1 MCRANIRLA
10 PMSAKPNT
18 DETHEQSFGVIPIQK
33 KKNETSETSE
43 TDDILFLVIKHRNGH
58 WAFPKGHANV
68 GETDVETARRELRE
82 ETGIKEVTLNPK
94 KAFEERYSKPKWR
107 EPNKIVIKTVRY
119 FLGEVTNPTLKLQAS
134 EISDARWVPY
144 AEARKL
150 ITFDAGRELLDEVA
164 KVLGIL

>member
-1 MCRANIRLA
+1 
-10 PMSAKPNT
+10 MSANPKTN
-18 DETHEQSFGVIPIQK
+18 ETHEQSFGVIPIQR

-43 TDDILFLVIKHRNGH
+43 ASETDEILFLLIKHRNGH

-82 ETGIKEVTLNPK
+82 ETGIKEVTVNPK

-107 EPNKIVIKTVRY
+107 EPNKIIIKTVRY
-119 FLGEVTNPTLKLQAS
+119 FLGEVTNPKLKLQAS
-134 EISDARWVPY
+134 EICDAKWVTY

-150 ITFDAGRELLDEVA
+150 ITFDASRALLDEVA
-164 KVLGIL
+164 KALGIRE